1 MPGVKNFDAVSH
13 FLKRENPDW
22 PRGKMAKLA
31 VTTDGTHLRIYN
43 NCVASFAFTKR
54 DTFHWT
60 MCGYDTQATRS
71 TLRVAGVR
79 IVSEVEGMQTAAF
92 TINRGLHFLGICMD
106 RVYRSKVGR
115 GAFLRGHVV
124 RVDHRG
130 LLGVHDDYKK
140 LKHTAYTGE
149 VKFRSTCPYDIKHDM
164 TALGMPR
171 PAVLGNGVLRIRVS
185 NVFGRKFGTVSTL
198 MFPGNA
204 ITKTW
209 RPTDHSNCPEFRE
222 KSLQQMAKYLAEEAA

>member
-1 MPGVKNFDAVSH
+1 
-13 FLKRENPDW
+13 
-22 PRGKMAKLA
+22 
-31 VTTDGTHLRIYN
+31 
-43 NCVASFAFTKR
+43 
-54 DTFHWT
+54 
-60 MCGYDTQATRS
+60 
-71 TLRVAGVR
+71 
-79 IVSEVEGMQTAAF
+79 
-92 TINRGLHFLGICMD
+92 
-106 RVYRSKVGR
+106 
-115 GAFLRGHVV
+115 
-124 RVDHRG
+124 
-130 LLGVHDDYKK
+130 VHDDYKK
-140 LKHTAYTGE
+140 RKHTAYNTRTGE
-149 VKFRSTCPYDIKHDM
+149 VKFRSMCPHVIKRDM